1 MKELFKSKILKF
13 GVIGIIIALFLL
25 LFSGIIIIV
34 SLLSIVSNIGSK
46 QVDIISSTNLEGDD
60 PNVQMVKP
68 NAIYSD
74 EYLKLVNKYVFNA
87 YKNKGQIDGYASL
100 DKVVNNLKSGSSS
113 LEEAYLKESAE
124 FKISSTLRPF
134 SMPINM
140 KEAKYISSYWSQE
153 RGKEYHSGWDISA
166 NANTNVYA
174 PADNGTVVVANFP
187 SKTNSGAWNGNTSSC
202 YKMNNEIHI
211 KYNFN
216 GRDYLVVFAHLY
228 PNSSKV
234 RVGDVVKKGQ
244 KVAEVGTTGCSTGNH
259 LHIELRL
266 DSDYKKHTD
275 FFKYADLNSTFS

>member
-1 MKELFKSKILKF
+1 MMESFKKKILKF
-13 GVIGIIIALFLL
+13 GIIGTVITLFLF
-25 LFSGIIIIV
+25 LFSGIIIIA
-34 SLLSIVSNIGSK
+34 SLLSIIGNIGAK
-46 QVDIISSTNLEGDD
+46 QVEVTSTTNLDGED

-68 NAIYSD
+68 NALYSN
-74 EYLKLVNKYVFNA
+74 EYLRLVREYVFHS
-87 YKNKGQIDGYASL
+87 YKNTGKIKGYASL
-100 DKVVNNLKSGSSS
+100 DKVVNNLKNGSSS
-113 LEEAYLKESAE
+113 MEEAYKKEVEEYNSSNTLK
-124 FKISSTLRPF
+124 PF

-140 KEAKYISSYWSQE
+140 KEATNISSYWSQE
-153 RGKEYHSGWDISA
+153 RGSEYHSGWDISA
-166 NANTNVYA
+166 KAQTNVYA
-174 PADNGTVVVANFP
+174 PGDNGTVIKVTFP
-187 SKTNSGAWNGNTSSC
+187 SKTNSGSWNGNTSSC

-211 KYNFN
+211 KYSFN

-234 RVGDVVKKGQ
+234 KVGDIVKKGQ